1 MSMKKIALS
10 PTEMAVIIDAGI
22 DASNASM
29 VWIINKYNLQEPR
42 LCTAKAY
49 EDRKL
54 IDANQGTAIPAFTF
68 TDIIDVLPKYI
79 VKDDTAY
86 FLTIAIDATGYVITY
101 CTDHINSTL
110 FSTASE
116 TSMLEAGF
124 NMLMWCSDN
133 GFLKQTED
141 GNN

>member
-1 MSMKKIALS
+1 MKKITLS
-10 PTEMAVIIDAGI
+10 PQEMALIIDAGI
-22 DASNASM
+22 DTSNASM
-29 VWIINKYNLQEPR
+29 VWITNKYNLQEPR
-42 LCTAKAY
+42 LCTAKTY

-54 IDANQGTAIPAFTF
+54 IDANQGAVMPAFTF
-68 TDIIDVLPKYI
+68 TDIVDRLPKYLI
-79 VKDDTAY
+79 VDDVAY
-86 FLTIAIDATGYVITY
+86 FLTIAIDSTGYVITY

-124 NMLMWCSDN
+124 DMLMWCSDN
-133 GFLKQTED
+133 GFLTKGKD

>member
-1 MSMKKIALS
+1 MKKIALS
-10 PTEMAVIIDAGI
+10 PQEMTLIIDAGI
-22 DASNASM
+22 DTSNASM
-29 VWIINKYNLQEPR
+29 VWITNKYNSEPR
-42 LCTAKAY
+42 LCTRKTY

-54 IDANQGTAIPAFTF
+54 FDANQGSVIPAFIF
-68 TDIIDVLPKYI
+68 TDIIDALPKYI
-79 VKDDTAY
+79 IKDDVAY

-101 CTDHINSTL
+101 CTDHINATL

-124 NMLMWCSDN
+124 NMLMLCSDN
-133 GFLKQTED
+133 GFLNSKED